1 MYITFYSV
9 IHTKTKYTAIEKLCT
24 KINKIVPNC
33 NHLSSG
39 RHHGFH
45 ICDFSTSISGDP
57 GDVGGT
63 ANSSA
68 VLSCSAD
75 TLTGPVLHTLD
86 LLVMVMELFGLTIM
100 FMNIIVAPT
109 AMFLS
114 FS

>member
-1 MYITFYSV
+1 MSFIQKQNIRQLNNYVRKLI
-9 IHTKTKYTAIEKLCT
+9 KLLLTATTCPLVDIMVFT
-24 KINKIVPNC
+24 
-33 NHLSSG
+33 
-39 RHHGFH
+39 
-45 ICDFSTSISGDP
+45 CDFSTSISGDP

-75 TLTGPVLHTLD
+75 TLTGPVLHTLY

>member
-9 IHTKTKYTAIEKLCT
+9 IHTKTKYTAILNNYVRKLIKLLLTATTCPLVDMVFT
-24 KINKIVPNC
+24 
-33 NHLSSG
+33 
-39 RHHGFH
+39 
-45 ICDFSTSISGDP
+45 CDFSTSISGDP

-86 LLVMVMELFGLTIM
+86 LLVMVMELIYIDVISGRLTSI
-100 FMNIIVAPT
+100 
-109 AMFLS
+109 
-114 FS
+114 

>member
-1 MYITFYSV
+1 MYITLNNYV
-9 IHTKTKYTAIEKLCT
+9 RKLIKLLLTATTCPLVDIMVFT
-24 KINKIVPNC
+24 Y
-33 NHLSSG
+33 
-39 RHHGFH
+39 
-45 ICDFSTSISGDP
+45 DFSTSISGDP

-63 ANSSA
+63 ANSNA

-100 FMNIIVAPT
+100 FMNIIVVPT